1 MIWRLRGWSREGYD
15 GMRSKSERGKIAIGL
30 VGAGPVWDQ
39 RYREVV
45 SRLSDRIAVRA
56 VVDSVLSRAQH
67 AAAELNAEAVG
78 GLTALFERPEIQGI
92 LVLDP
97 AWFGVFPLRLGCR
110 FHKPVFLAESP
121 RCGLSLLQELE
132 QQSRDSG
139 ATIMVEFARRHEPA
153 TNRLRELM
161 ATRLG
166 SARRIEVELPG
177 SAGENAPA
185 DSGFSGESV
194 AAWLDWCGYV
204 AGWSPQ
210 QIRVETGRPGDVDSS
225 GFPCAVLKVAVTFG
239 RRGHDA
245 EQATAELRFNPCAA
259 AHSVRRTVG
268 CDHGEAELTGAER
281 ICWKN
286 GAAGGSE
293 SLESEKSAAEV
304 TLHQFCRRVAGG
316 LLPVAGLPD
325 VARSLRL
332 ADAIRRSAAEN
343 QAISLEP

>member
-1 MIWRLRGWSREGYD
+1 
-15 GMRSKSERGKIAIGL
+15 MRSKSEREKIAIGL

-67 AAAELNAEAVG
+67 VAAELNAEVIG

-97 AWFGVFPLRLGCR
+97 AWYGVFPLRLGCR
-110 FHKPVFLAESP
+110 YHKPIFLAELP
-121 RCGLSLLQELE
+121 NCELELLQSLE

-139 ATIMVEFARRHEPA
+139 ATVMVEFARRHEPA

-166 SARRIEVELPG
+166 PARRIQVDLPSSAIG
-177 SAGENAPA
+177 SAVGGAGSSG
-185 DSGFSGESV
+185 DSIAG
-194 AAWLDWCGYV
+194 WLDWCGYV

-210 QIRVETGRPGDVDSS
+210 RIFVESGGSGGGEHQDFPHSIHSLTVD
-225 GFPCAVLKVAVTFG
+225 FG
-239 RRGHDA
+239 RRGQ
-245 EQATAELRFNPCAA
+245 ESQQAIAELRFRPGTDWDGI
-259 AHSVRRTVG
+259 RRVVG
-268 CDHGEAELTGAER
+268 CDHGEAELSGSEQ
-281 ICWKN
+281 ICWRN
-286 GAAGGSE
+286 GAASGDE
-293 SLESEKSAAEV
+293 SLECEKSAAEV
-304 TLHQFCRRVAGG
+304 TLQQFCRRIAGG

-332 ADAIRRSAAEN
+332 SEAIRRSIAEKRS
-343 QAISLEP
+343 IPVEP

>member
-1 MIWRLRGWSREGYD
+1 
-15 GMRSKSERGKIAIGL
+15 MRSKSERGKIAIGL

-67 AAAELNAEAVG
+67 VAAELNAEAVG

-121 RCGLSLLQELE
+121 RFGLTLLQELE

-166 SARRIEVELPG
+166 SARRIEVELPV
-177 SAGENAPA
+177 SNDENAPA
-185 DSGFSGESV
+185 GIGFSGAAV

-204 AGWSPQ
+204 AGWSPL
-210 QIRVETGRPGDVDSS
+210 QIRVESACPSSLHDS
-225 GFPCAVLKVAVTFG
+225 GFLRSTPKVTVTFG
-239 RRGHDA
+239 RRGRDSD
-245 EQATAELRFNPCAA
+245 QVTAELRFRPDLP
-259 AHSVRRTVG
+259 AHSVRRMVG

-286 GAAGGSE
+286 GASGGSE
-293 SLESEKSAAEV
+293 SLENEKSAAEV

-325 VARSLRL
+325 VARGLRL